1 MGNLTNNKIRTYYI
15 YGSFYEHDG
24 LSNLAMCIRLSK
36 ATKLGQMPMLI
47 TSNHQREDAYWG
59 ENDLTIPLQYF
70 VIVTVYIEPA
80 IGNISILLFKK
91 HILF

>member
-1 MGNLTNNKIRTYYI
+1 
-15 YGSFYEHDG
+15 
-24 LSNLAMCIRLSK
+24 
-36 ATKLGQMPMLI
+36 MPMLI

-80 IGNISILLFKK
+80 IGNISILLLKNTYYFNK
-91 HILF
+91 HDKRNKYTYLTQMLTMIQVIWESSQKNSNA